1 MGDYEIS
8 QRNITVMLADQ
19 AKSFNDFF
27 NVFKIFRVKNFN
39 SYSGIIALVCS
50 KK

>member
-19 AKSFNDFF
+19 AKSFNDFLTF
-27 NVFKIFRVKNFN
+27 LKFFELKN
-39 SYSGIIALVCS
+39 LTRTPEL
-50 KK
+50 

>member
-19 AKSFNDFF
+19 VKSFNDFLTF
-27 NVFKIFRVKNFN
+27 LKFFELKILTRTPE
-39 SYSGIIALVCS
+39 L
-50 KK
+50 